1 VKIGLVSNGRSRRN
15 RSTLARVGEIVAA
28 ARGVEH
34 AVLDGVEGLDA
45 ALAGFAAR
53 GVDIVAVNGG
63 DGTVQAALTV
73 LLGPDT
79 PFDRLPLMA
88 VLPGGTTNMTAAD
101 VGLRGGRE
109 RGLARLIAAAADGSA
124 ATGTTERHLVGVD
137 RGIGEPV
144 QYGMFFGT
152 AGICRVIEYCRQ
164 AVHPLKVNSGL
175 ASALTLAG
183 LFARL
188 LLRRGGSD
196 TVLSGDRIAVALD
209 GEDPHVA
216 EHFLLLVTTLDR
228 LVLRSRPFWGT
239 GSGGLCYTSVRWPP
253 RGLLTRV
260 PRVMY
265 GGALRRLP
273 PETYESRRAAR
284 IELTMDCPY
293 TLDGEIFRPAPGVP
307 LTLHDGG
314 RVAFVRV

>member
-1 VKIGLVSNGRSRRN
+1 MKIGLISNGRSRRN
-15 RSTLARVGEIVAA
+15 RRTLARVSEIAGAA
-28 ARGVEH
+28 PDVEH
-34 AVLDGVEGLDA
+34 AVLDGVEGLEE

-53 GVDIVAVNGG
+53 GVEIVAVNGG

-73 LLGPDT
+73 LLGPAT
-79 PFDRLPLMA
+79 PFARLPLLA
-88 VLPGGTTNMTAAD
+88 LLPGGTTNMTAAD

-109 RGLARLIAAAADGSA
+109 RGLARLIAAAAGA
-124 ATGTTERHLVGVD
+124 ARPATVERHVVGVD
-137 RGIGEPV
+137 RGVGEPV
-144 QYGMFFGT
+144 QFGMFFGT
-152 AGICRVIEYCRQ
+152 AGICRAIEYCRQ

-183 LFARL
+183 LFRRL
-188 LLRRGGSD
+188 LFQRGGSD
-196 TVLSGDRIAVALD
+196 AVLSGDRIAVALD
-209 GEDPHVA
+209 GQDPQAA

-239 GSGGLCYTSVRWPP
+239 GSGGLRYTSVRWPP

-265 GGALRRLP
+265 GGAPRRLP
-273 PETYESRRAAR
+273 PETYESRCADR
-284 IELTMDCPY
+284 ISLTMDCPY
-293 TLDGEIFRPAPGVP
+293 TLDGETFRPAPGIP

-314 RVAFVRV
+314 RVSFVRV